1 MKEGV
6 KLLEGGGGKFNLIS
20 SDGVEGGVRVLRRFQ
35 QAAAS
40 RGASLRAVATSAVRE
55 ARNGGWPTAARI
67 HYYIPT
73 SLQRGGAAQH
83 FVRVCVRDC
92 IS

>member
-55 ARNGGWPTAARI
+55 ARNGGRPTAPRV
-67 HYYIPT
+67 HCCIPT
-73 SLQRGGAAQH
+73 SLQSSRGAARH
-83 FVRVCVRDC
+83 FVRACVARLA
-92 IS
+92 